1 MCACDRSIAAIPPR
15 AVAAHG
21 PCDVVG
27 RATYGN
33 TYGAAQT
40 QTSQWRRLKPS
51 LPPPMM
57 PAFWRGRA
65 VVGPPHRSTV
75 DALWCI
81 AQHNTQ
87 TARPQQ
93 SQREE
98 KKHRHWLARISAAR
112 LGNSLAEKP
121 FLDAFVSIY
130 FFFRSKQQQQKKFFV
145 HTKAILLFKYLSG
158 CGWWFDCCCCLC
170 SYIVVWLLLS
180 PFH

>member
-1 MCACDRSIAAIPPR
+1 
-15 AVAAHG
+15 
-21 PCDVVG
+21 
-27 RATYGN
+27 
-33 TYGAAQT
+33 
-40 QTSQWRRLKPS
+40 
-51 LPPPMM
+51 MM

-87 TARPQQ
+87 TARAQQ

-145 HTKAILLFKYLSG
+145 HTKAILLFKCLSG

-170 SYIVVWLLLS
+170 SYIVVWLPAAAIVTVPLNRNIEEAEKNANS
-180 PFH
+180 VAAKPSRDRIKQKNE